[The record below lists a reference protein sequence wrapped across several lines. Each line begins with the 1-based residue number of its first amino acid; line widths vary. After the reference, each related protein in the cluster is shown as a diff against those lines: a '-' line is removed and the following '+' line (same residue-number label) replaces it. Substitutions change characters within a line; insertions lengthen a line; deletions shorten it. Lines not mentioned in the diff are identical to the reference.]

1 MAFDAHKN
9 FAYSTLSNSPGTG
22 GTSLIVQSGEGA
34 LFPTP
39 PFNATVWPAGEQPS
53 ITNAEIVRVDSIST
67 DTFTVTRNT
76 PTETVTGI
84 NRNMTAGDQIAATIT
99 AKTLTDIEANYGN
112 SWAPF
117 LMQTGT
123 GVQSL
128 ASSNQTNNSRTGS
141 MLFFPMTLQAPVK
154 FNQLIIGDQLSYVT
168 SNQGATMQATYIS
181 KFGIFSRANAT
192 LYSLISSN
200 SFSIGI
206 TDQSVSLSMNFPTT
220 THTSGYG
227 YGSLGGTGL
236 TATAQ
241 RASFLDGTRAIGLQF
256 GGEMSLSGA
265 RYWVGLLHYKYSTS
279 GLSTHGLSN
288 VGVVGQIINPWNM
301 PGIVSGPPQ
310 IGRAPQEFANLAFTD
325 TAWYGRH
332 IIGFLTNTAR
342 NDYAGTAI
350 PPRIWMAELAAAT
363 NSILP
368 NITLVS
374 T

>member
-1 MAFDAHKN
+1 M
-9 FAYSTLSNSPGTG
+9 
-22 GTSLIVQSGEGA
+22 
-34 LFPTP
+34 
-39 PFNATVWPAGEQPS
+39 
-53 ITNAEIVRVDSIST
+53 
-67 DTFTVTRNT
+67 
-76 PTETVTGI
+76 
-84 NRNMTAGDQIAATIT
+84 
-99 AKTLTDIEANYGN
+99 
-112 SWAPF
+112 
-117 LMQTGT
+117 
-123 GVQSL
+123 
-128 ASSNQTNNSRTGS
+128 
-141 MLFFPMTLQAPVK
+141 
-154 FNQLIIGDQLSYVT
+154 IIGDQLSYVT

-181 KFGIFSRANAT
+181 KFGIYYRANAT

-241 RASFLDGTRAIGLQF
+241 RASFFDGTRAVGLQF
-256 GGEMSLSGA
+256 AGEMSLSGA
-265 RYWVGLLHYKYSTS
+265 RYWVALLHYKYSTS

-301 PGIVSGPPQ
+301 PGNVSGPPQ
-310 IGRAPQEFANLAFTD
+310 IGRAPAEFANIAFTD

-332 IIGFLTNTAR
+332 IIGFMTNTAR
-342 NDYAGTAI
+342 NDYAGTAL
-350 PPRIWMAELAAAT
+350 PPRVSLAEFAAAT

-368 NITLVS
+368 NVTLVS